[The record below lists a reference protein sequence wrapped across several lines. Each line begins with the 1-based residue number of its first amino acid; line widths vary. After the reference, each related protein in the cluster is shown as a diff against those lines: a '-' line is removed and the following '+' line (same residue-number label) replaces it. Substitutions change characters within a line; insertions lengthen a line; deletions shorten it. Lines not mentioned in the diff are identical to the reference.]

1 MLRRLLC
8 LCTVLIIIAISAV
21 SLADS
26 EWANQNLPSERTPV
40 PIEIVP
46 WDELPPDNPDQHH
59 YLLLCIDQKNKGAR
73 ADDAESPTRSNGN
86 RRDIYGNTDGIVIL
100 TLDTR
105 AKRIMLTS
113 IIRDAIVR
121 KPGST
126 DDKQRF
132 GRINYV
138 YNDSG
143 PEALCR
149 LISEHLGF
157 RIEKYI
163 MFTFFQVRD
172 IIALPILGGSV
183 DVYLKK
189 GEIDYLRENYAID
202 KGWAVSV
209 DGKYDVARD
218 KRAPEGV
225 YRLKPWCAVL
235 YMRIRKNNGGDL
247 MRTQRARNVLSA
259 LADKCR
265 TFTWEDALTLANN
278 LAEHNN
284 KTNMSTAEIIEAA
297 GYAFQ
302 LRNCVIEEL
311 RIPEE
316 EDVRAINYAG
326 MAAKEIN
333 WTSAREKMQDFL
345 QNSFLVI
352 DDEDDD

>member
-1 MLRRLLC
+1 MVRRIICILAII
-8 LCTVLIIIAISAV
+8 VLFVPVV
-21 SLADS
+21 SLGESD
-26 EWANQNLPSERTPV
+26 WANENLPSERTPV

-46 WDELPPDNPDQHH
+46 WDELPPENPDQHH
-59 YLLLCIDQKNKGAR
+59 YLLLCIDQKNRDAR
-73 ADDAESPTRSNGN
+73 ADDASAPLQSNGK
-86 RRDIYGNTDGIVIL
+86 RRDLYGNTDGIVIL

-113 IIRDAIVR
+113 IIRDAIIR

-126 DDKQRF
+126 DDKQKF

-143 PEALCR
+143 AEALCR
-149 LISEHLGF
+149 LISEHLGI

-189 GEIDYLRENYAID
+189 GEIDYLRDRYVVD
-202 KGWAVSV
+202 RGWVVSV

-225 YRLKPWCAVL
+225 YRLQPWAAVL
-235 YMRIRKNNGGDL
+235 YMRIRKDNGGDL

-265 TFTWEDALTLANN
+265 TFTWDDAMTLANN
-278 LAEHNN
+278 IAEHNN
-284 KTNMSTAEIIEAA
+284 KTNMSTAEIVEAA

-302 LRNCVIEEL
+302 LRDCVIEEL

-316 EDVRAINYAG
+316 EDVRPINYAG

-333 WTSAREKMQDFL
+333 WVSAREKVQDFM